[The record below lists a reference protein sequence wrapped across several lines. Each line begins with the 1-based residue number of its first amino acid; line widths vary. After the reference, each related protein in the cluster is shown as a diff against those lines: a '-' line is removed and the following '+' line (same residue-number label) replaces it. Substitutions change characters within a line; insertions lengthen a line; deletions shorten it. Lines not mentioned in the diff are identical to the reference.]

1 MTPTSGKFHHPH
13 DTAISAG
20 LRFLS
25 ELIAWV
31 AGPWAV
37 ALVSTW
43 LVIPTLVLLVGLP
56 AIFSTRNDKN
66 QVIVATPG
74 KIRVGIELMLYSVA
88 AIAPWFVWPALVS
101 GLAAG
106 IVVASLVAGIPR
118 FLWLVDGARL
128 EE

>member
-1 MTPTSGKFHHPH
+1 MTPKSEKFLHPH
-13 DTAISAG
+13 DTPVSAG

-25 ELIAWV
+25 EVIAWV
-31 AGPWAV
+31 AGPWAA

-56 AIFSTRNDKN
+56 AVFSIRNDKN

-74 KIRVGIELMLYSVA
+74 TVRVGIELMLYSVA
-88 AIAPWFVWPALVS
+88 AIAPWFIWP
-101 GLAAG
+101 GLASGFAAVV
-106 IVVASLVAGIPR
+106 VVASLVAGIPR
-118 FLWLVDGARL
+118 FLWLVKGAPL